1 MTTGITFLLSS
12 AFMFALLYYY
22 PAWLQPLDGEQ
33 AFGWRMLL
41 TLPGISLYLLISGEW
56 RLVAGLLAEV
66 KKRPWLWIGLP
77 LSALLVGIQLWL
89 FVWAPV
95 NGRGLPVSLG
105 YFMMPLVMVI
115 LGRFVYGEQLSRLQI
130 LAVIAALVGV
140 SNQVW
145 QTGAVSWE
153 TFVVAIGYPLYFLLR
168 RWQGNDHLG
177 GIWLDMLLV
186 LPMAGWFAFSPEAW
200 AAFEVNTNLWWLV
213 VGFGLVSALAL
224 VFYLLSAK
232 LLTFTLFGL
241 LSYLEP
247 VLLVFVS
254 LLLGESI
261 ADEEWLTYIA
271 IWSAVGLLV
280 IEGIQKVYRN
290 RRYGDIKAGSA

>member
-1 MTTGITFLLSS
+1 MANGVVLLLSS
-12 AFMFALLYYY
+12 AFMFALLYYF
-22 PAWLQPLDGEQ
+22 PAWLKPLDGEE

-41 TLPGISLYLLISGEW
+41 ALPGISIYLLLSGEW
-56 RLVAGLLAEV
+56 RLVTGLLGQIRR
-66 KKRPWLWIGLP
+66 RPWLWLGLP
-77 LSALLVGIQLWL
+77 LSAFLVGIQLWL

-115 LGRFVYGEQLSRLQI
+115 LGRFVYGEQMSRWQVV
-130 LAVIAALVGV
+130 AVIAALVGV
-140 SNQVW
+140 ANQVW

-153 TFVVAIGYPLYFLLR
+153 TFAVAIGYPLYFLLR

-177 GIWLDMLLV
+177 GIWLDMFLV
-186 LPMAGWFAFSPEAW
+186 LPMAAWFAFSQPALD
-200 AAFEVNTNLWWLV
+200 AFSVNTNLWWLV
-213 VGFGLVSALAL
+213 ICFGLVSSLAV

-247 VLLVFVS
+247 VLLMFVS

-261 ADEEWLTYIA
+261 AEEEWLTYIA
-271 IWSAVGLLV
+271 IWVAVGFLV
-280 IEGIQKVYRN
+280 IEGVQKVVRA
-290 RRYGDIKAGSA
+290 RRYSETGL